1 MIMATDPS
9 SWKHD
14 EGSPYDRIY
23 KMSLYLMQL
32 KMTLQPKTPI
42 IITTATAA
50 AVANMVVVHQK
61 VVVIDADVLRLWDY

>member
-1 MIMATDPS
+1 
-9 SWKHD
+9 
-14 EGSPYDRIY
+14 
-23 KMSLYLMQL
+23 
-32 KMTLQPKTPI
+32 MTLQPKTPI